1 MNKTKIKTMLMF
13 VLAILGGSVWADG
26 ESINIK
32 FNSGTFDANTDYGC
46 YPVKGSMWRVV
57 GGGTTVDDSE
67 IDNGVTVSY
76 KTSATWSMSSS
87 GFSAHMLLDSYL
99 DDGVVNEGGTTITI
113 SGLDTTT
120 FADYD
125 LLIYVTADTTP
136 NVGKHFRALTVNG
149 TQYTYGKAGEDNWG
163 TVHSYTKPIIG
174 VNCLKV
180 EGLHATA
187 ENNTLTIATPGI
199 ESGARGNGRA
209 CISAIQ
215 IVKANSIPT
224 SVLDTATSQ
233 WTFENSIKDLR
244 GSVASWT
251 GDDNTENAFVDSL
264 RKSESG
270 VAYKAAKMSDALRP
284 YANGYAW
291 ADQVTIAVYANIEKC
306 PDNGVLVSS
315 GGKTKLR
322 KLNNTTIKFGGDSYF
337 CSAELE
343 KLSEGYHL
351 IIASR
356 DVTNGKLSLQIDG
369 GEPVVFNNASDISNG
384 IQIGAEWGDGTHSF
398 TADGGAII
406 DDVLIWNK
414 ILNTD
419 EISELVALY
428 PAIVPVKLTGVGPH
442 RISDLIE
449 NGLSSSDIIS
459 LENGAIL
466 NIDAIPTFKVP
477 VISTGGITVK
487 VTNPEITLEEAQE
500 IIDLTGVEETTALE
514 IGYRYGYA
522 AEDGKEYA
530 RIFYGTFDMFWN
542 TPTNWYVG
550 TIDNGVEVTLIPQ
563 PEDTPPAPATVGSE
577 KWDPVLIDGNLIGDN
592 ISDGED
598 GFKTV
603 ICTNVLEGWN
613 LRLGVFNG
621 VHVKIDEI
629 KKLQSESANNNA
641 GWVTVDETS
650 KMTIG
655 TLGSQGNNTFG
666 GEFNI
671 FGSLVVTEDFTAK
684 GNNPGYNYSLGT
696 HGKVEYQGLSLT
708 EAGTRTHNIK
718 SVILDLGDPELTG
731 KTIISRQL
739 IAFTN
744 QVSQTFTY
752 DSNGVTSTVDQAEVA
767 FRASLANVG
776 EYNFEVKADG
786 YYVNYVAYNET
797 DDVNVVSTWTPVDVN
812 SQWTDETLWSNGRC
826 PDSGDIVIDTSRLD
840 ADILLNIAQPFNSVI
855 IMGNADYSTNVD
867 FSNAPSRIEIYGKVS
882 VEGVNP
888 ENLIFGTGS
897 EVVINNVNPND
908 VTVPS
913 GATVILNG
921 ADEESNIKSFGKFI
935 VSQGGSLKTRGY
947 IALTLESEINGEFDV
962 CDGKA
967 VVTSSDR
974 KIKGPIYVRRGA
986 TLAPQTT
993 DAFNYGGTQEMHIY
1007 GTLAMGSTRWTTGGS
1022 NTIYLYGGSAVTG
1035 GDNTQGNIDFNAD
1048 GAGHIVVKRNMETD
1062 DTIVDFSAALRST
1075 NNDNGTIAIDPG
1087 VTLIMS
1093 GKLINSRKIT
1103 KNGAGHLVFDTPE
1116 GSEGGHIW
1124 VNEGTVGGKGFVYK
1138 ITMAPGTV
1146 LQPEL
1151 EGLSVNGF
1159 WMPEDSEGSI
1169 VLNSGRIDPERLSG
1183 SNYTLLTVKGQ
1194 DSSLEADRINVSL
1207 GSRYEST
1214 ISDKTISVT
1223 VKDGLPTNFLH
1234 YDFNN
1239 GATKELAAA
1248 SDSGTIINYGGEADG
1263 GVSNGKSVKVCSG
1276 YTPHWGSYA
1285 ANTSPLASQEIT
1297 VTTVAK
1303 MKETGVVLWG
1313 LGNTNNNNPAFGLVA
1328 LSANK
1333 VAIVTRNTA
1342 QEVEQMLTVDNT
1354 EDLTKGYHFFAIVAN
1369 ATGTTLH
1376 VDNLK
1381 STTSKILPMN
1391 IGQKGQ
1397 FGSFHGGA
1405 IGANKVSGDGFRLD
1419 DWAIYDSVLTEN
1431 ELKALRSRLT
1441 PRPFFI
1447 RVR

>member
-13 VLAILGGSVWADG
+13 ALAILGGSVWAVG
-26 ESINIK
+26 ESFSIG
-32 FNSGTFDANTDYGC
+32 FDNSYEGGSYTGDTLYGWEGAQVAGNNWNNTDGASITGLKLNTGEC
-46 YPVKGSMWRVV
+46 VSGANFTVV
-57 GGGTTVDDSE
+57 SKGGGYRYYAPTQLGGIRDYFDGAWNFTLTGIPFYEYKVVLYMGTDISDKKWGSVK
-67 IDNGVTVSY
+67 VT
-76 KTSATWSMSSS
+76 S
-87 GFSAHMLLDSYL
+87 GAIETY
-99 DDGVVNEGGTTITI
+99 
-113 SGLDTTT
+113 
-120 FADYD
+120 
-125 LLIYVTADTTP
+125 
-136 NVGKHFRALTVNG
+136 
-149 TQYTYGKAGEDNWG
+149 YTYNEEKKLVTTDETNLASWGSTTQNDSRTGEE
-163 TVHSYTKPIIG
+163 G
-174 VNCLKV
+174 VNVMVIPNLSGDISLLTSGNSETV
-180 EGLHATA
+180 RGGLY
-187 ENNTLTIATPGI
+187 
-199 ESGARGNGRA
+199 
-209 CISAIQ
+209 AIQ
-215 IVKANSIPT
+215 IIDT
-224 SVLDTATSQ
+224 SSELIGSSTSM
-233 WTFENSIKDLR
+233 WTFENSIQDLR

-251 GDDNTENAFVDSL
+251 GDNNTENAFVDSL

-270 VAYKAAKMSDALRP
+270 VTYKAAKMSGALHP

-384 IQIGAEWGDGTHSF
+384 IQIGAEWGGGTHSY
-398 TADGGAII
+398 TAEGGAII

-414 ILNTD
+414 ILTVD

-428 PAIVPVKLTGVGPH
+428 PAIVPVKITGVGPH

-477 VISTGGITVK
+477 IISTGGITVK

-500 IIDLTGVEETTALE
+500 IIDLTGVEETTTLE
-514 IGYRYGYA
+514 LGYRYGYA

-563 PEDTPPAPATVGSE
+563 PEDTPPAPATVGSN

-629 KKLQSESANNNA
+629 KKLQSESDNNNA
-641 GWVTVDETS
+641 GWITVDETS
-650 KMTIG
+650 KVTIG
-655 TLGSQGNNTFG
+655 TLGSQGSNTFG

-708 EAGTRTHNIK
+708 EAGTRNHNIK
-718 SVILDLGDPELTG
+718 SLVLDLGDSTLSG
-731 KTIISRQL
+731 KTVISRQL

-752 DSNGVTSTVDQAEVA
+752 DSNGVTSTVDQVEVA

-797 DDVNVVSTWTPVDVN
+797 DDVNVVSTWTPVDAN

-826 PDSGDIVIDTSRLD
+826 PDSGNIVIDTSRLD
-840 ADILLNIAQPFNSVI
+840 ADISLSITSSFNSVI
-855 IMGNADYSTNVD
+855 IMGNAGHSTNVD
-867 FSNAPSRIEIYGKVS
+867 FSDASDRIEIYGKVS

-897 EVVINNVNPND
+897 EVVINNVNSND

-921 ADEESNIKSFGKFI
+921 ADEEANIKSFGKFI

-947 IALTLESEINGEFDV
+947 LSLTLQSNGEFEV
-962 CDGKA
+962 CDGTA
-967 VVTSSDR
+967 VLTAAQSQSVKGTVTIN
-974 KIKGPIYVRRGA
+974 KGA
-986 TLAPQTT
+986 TLTSASN
-993 DAFNYGGTQEMHIY
+993 DAIAYN
-1007 GTLAMGSTRWTTGGS
+1007 GSTIVHVHGELDMSATRWTVGGSSQLHLYGGALVYGSGEGSNGILDFYRSGNVVCIHKSNDEEPFAISEVSGFVRVRNGSAQINIDEGAYVTFSGGIGRNPAEECKLTRTGAGGFIGTNYLKGVILDLGKHANVLGRFVSMSGENELIIQGLDNGNTSFCSNDTKDDPVIKVESESTLKLSSRDYSGWNGSVTEHGWIVNNGTLKLAAKDGGSRFFREHIVIRQGS
-1022 NTIYLYGGSAVTG
+1022 NTIVEQNAAGENNQPPAHRAIALYGGAPSAELAQIQLLEGALAITTNGTAEAKVLYLGNDSTG
-1035 GDNTQGNIDFNAD
+1035 GYGDK
-1048 GAGHIVVKRNMETD
+1048 GAGI
-1062 DTIVDFSAALRST
+1062 
-1075 NNDNGTIAIDPG
+1075 
-1087 VTLIMS
+1087 
-1093 GKLINSRKIT
+1093 
-1103 KNGAGHLVFDTPE
+1103 LV
-1116 GSEGGHIW
+1116 
-1124 VNEGTVGGKGFVYK
+1124 GKG
-1138 ITMAPGTV
+1138 A
-1146 LQPEL
+1146 EL
-1151 EGLSVNGF
+1151 TIE
-1159 WMPEDSEGSI
+1159 P
-1169 VLNSGRIDPERLSG
+1169 
-1183 SNYTLLTVKGQ
+1183 TVKGG
-1194 DSSLEADRINVSL
+1194 DKLVKWGDGMLKFTGPMGEYSGRLTLNHGKISIAPSCGFTGEVVTEAER
-1207 GSRYEST
+1207 
-1214 ISDKTISVT
+1214 VT
-1223 VKDGLPTNFLH
+1223 V
-1234 YDFNN
+1234 
-1239 GATKELAAA
+1239 
-1248 SDSGTIINYGGEADG
+1248 S
-1263 GVSNGKSVKVCSG
+1263 KSVAEDGTVV
-1276 YTPHWGSYA
+1276 YRL
-1285 ANTSPLASQEIT
+1285 SP
-1297 VTTVAK
+1297 K
-1303 MKETGVVLWG
+1303 Y
-1313 LGNTNNNNPAFGLVA
+1313 F
-1328 LSANK
+1328 
-1333 VAIVTRNTA
+1333 
-1342 QEVEQMLTVDNT
+1342 
-1354 EDLTKGYHFFAIVAN
+1354 Y
-1369 ATGTTLH
+1369 
-1376 VDNLK
+1376 
-1381 STTSKILPMN
+1381 
-1391 IGQKGQ
+1391 
-1397 FGSFHGGA
+1397 
-1405 IGANKVSGDGFRLD
+1405 
-1419 DWAIYDSVLTEN
+1419 
-1431 ELKALRSRLT
+1431 
-1441 PRPFFI
+1441 I

>member
-1 MNKTKIKTMLMF
+1 MNKTMIKTMLMF
-13 VLAILGGSVWADG
+13 ALAILGGSVWAEG

-57 GGGTTVDDSE
+57 GGGNTVDDSE

-87 GFSAHMLLDSYL
+87 DFSAHMLLDSYL

-149 TQYTYGKAGEDNWG
+149 TQYTYGKAGADNWG

-187 ENNTLTIATPGI
+187 ENNTLTIEAPGI
-199 ESGARGNGRA
+199 EVGNRGNGRA

-233 WTFENSIKDLR
+233 WTFENSIQDLC
-244 GSVASWT
+244 GGVASWT
-251 GDDNTENAFVDSL
+251 GDNNTENAFVDSL
-264 RKSESG
+264 RKNDFG
-270 VAYKAAKMSDALRP
+270 VSYKAAKMSSALHP
-284 YANGYAW
+284 YAGYAW
-291 ADQVTIAVYANIEKC
+291 PDQVTIAMYANVEKC

-322 KLNNTTIKFGGDSYF
+322 KLDNTHIKFGGDSYY
-337 CSAELE
+337 CTAELST
-343 KLSEGYHL
+343 LSEGYHL

-369 GEPVVFNNASDISNG
+369 GNPVVYDNVSDISNG
-384 IQIGAEWGDGTHSF
+384 IQIGAEWGGGTHSYND
-398 TADGGAII
+398 AGGAII

-414 ILNTD
+414 ILTSD

-466 NIDAIPTFKVP
+466 NIDAIPTFKVT

-500 IIDLTGVEETTALE
+500 IIDLTGVEETTTLE

-542 TPTNWYVG
+542 TSTNWYVG

-563 PEDTPPAPATVGSE
+563 PEDTPPAPATVGSN

-621 VHVKIDEI
+621 VHVKIDNI
-629 KKLQSESANNNA
+629 KKLQSQTSNNND
-641 GWVTVDETS
+641 GWITVDETS
-650 KMTIG
+650 KLTIG

-708 EAGTRTHNIK
+708 EAGTRNHNIR
-718 SVILDLGDPELTG
+718 SLVLDLGDSTLSG
-731 KTIISRQL
+731 KTVISRQL

-752 DSNGVTSTVDQAEVA
+752 DSNGVTSTVDQVEVA

-797 DDVNVVSTWTPVDVN
+797 DDVNVVSTWTPVNAN
-812 SQWTDETLWSNGRC
+812 SQWTDETLWSNGQC
-826 PDSGDIVIDTSRLD
+826 PESGNIVIDTSRLD
-840 ADILLNIAQPFNSVI
+840 ADISLNIAQPFNSVI

-882 VEGVNP
+882 VKGVNP

-897 EVVINNVNPND
+897 EVVINNVNSND

-921 ADEESNIKSFGKFI
+921 AEEESNINSFGKFI

-947 IALTLESEINGEFDV
+947 LSLTLQSNGEFEV
-962 CDGKA
+962 CDGTA
-967 VVTSSDR
+967 VVTAAQSQSV
-974 KIKGPIYVRRGA
+974 KGTVTINKGA
-986 TLAPQTT
+986 TLRSARN
-993 DAFNYGGTQEMHIY
+993 DAIAYEGSTIVRVYGELDMST
-1007 GTLAMGSTRWTTGGS
+1007 TRWTVGGSSELHLFGGALVYGSGDGNGILDFYRSGNVVCIHKSQDEVPLTTSEVSGFVRVRNGSAQINIDEGAYVTFSGGLGHNPAEACKLTRTGAGGFIGTNYLKGVILDLGKHANVLGRFVSMSGENELIIQGLDNGGTSFCSNDTKDDPVIKVEAGSTLKLSSRDYSGWNGSVTEHGWIVNNGTLKLAAKDSGSRFFREHIVIGQGS
-1022 NTIYLYGGSAVTG
+1022 NTIVEQNAAGENNQPPADRAIALYGGAPSAELAQIQLLEGSSTITTNGTAEAKVLYLGNDSTG
-1035 GDNTQGNIDFNAD
+1035 GYGTR
-1048 GAGHIVVKRNMETD
+1048 GAGI
-1062 DTIVDFSAALRST
+1062 
-1075 NNDNGTIAIDPG
+1075 
-1087 VTLIMS
+1087 
-1093 GKLINSRKIT
+1093 
-1103 KNGAGHLVFDTPE
+1103 LV
-1116 GSEGGHIW
+1116 
-1124 VNEGTVGGKGFVYK
+1124 GKG
-1138 ITMAPGTV
+1138 AELTV
-1146 LQPEL
+1146 EP
-1151 EGLSVNGF
+1151 
-1159 WMPEDSEGSI
+1159 
-1169 VLNSGRIDPERLSG
+1169 
-1183 SNYTLLTVKGQ
+1183 TVKGG
-1194 DSSLEADRINVSL
+1194 DKLVKWGDGMLKFTGPMDEYSGRLTLNRGKISIAPSCGFTGEVVTEAER
-1207 GSRYEST
+1207 
-1214 ISDKTISVT
+1214 VT
-1223 VKDGLPTNFLH
+1223 V
-1234 YDFNN
+1234 
-1239 GATKELAAA
+1239 
-1248 SDSGTIINYGGEADG
+1248 S
-1263 GVSNGKSVKVCSG
+1263 KSVAEDGTVV
-1276 YTPHWGSYA
+1276 YRL
-1285 ANTSPLASQEIT
+1285 SP
-1297 VTTVAK
+1297 K
-1303 MKETGVVLWG
+1303 Y
-1313 LGNTNNNNPAFGLVA
+1313 F
-1328 LSANK
+1328 
-1333 VAIVTRNTA
+1333 
-1342 QEVEQMLTVDNT
+1342 
-1354 EDLTKGYHFFAIVAN
+1354 Y
-1369 ATGTTLH
+1369 
-1376 VDNLK
+1376 
-1381 STTSKILPMN
+1381 
-1391 IGQKGQ
+1391 
-1397 FGSFHGGA
+1397 
-1405 IGANKVSGDGFRLD
+1405 
-1419 DWAIYDSVLTEN
+1419 
-1431 ELKALRSRLT
+1431 
-1441 PRPFFI
+1441 I